1 MKLWW
6 YAAGNIVYGIG
17 SFGYTVVNIVNLI
30 DRRTINSSITYAFL
44 IFLAALFVIDALLYT
59 ADWLEQRSRKTRRE
73 LIGCLLNVTGSVLYL
88 LGATVFKGKST
99 SVVDLSDIPTFV
111 FNIIGML
118 AYLAESI
125 LCFFMPRVSKQT
137 SKCSIEFFAHLLN
150 FIGNLSYVIA
160 HIVQPTLAF
169 LASFTTQL
177 LNRVTDLLYFIIR
190 PIQIFGDV
198 IYMIDAILYILVWL
212 KANEQMRKVGTTWA
226 KRSHAVV
233 KRIVNVPSVVHVSA
247 ISPIETKSNA
257 ISFITRIKP
266 SEDASPRIP
275 DTILEDTETMG
286 D

>member
-17 SFGYTVVNIVNLI
+17 SLGYTVVNIVNMI
-30 DRRTINSSITYAFL
+30 DRTTVNSSITFAFL

-59 ADWLEQRSRKTRRE
+59 ADWFEQRARKTRRE

-88 LGATVFKGKST
+88 LGATLFKGKST
-99 SVVDLSDIPTFV
+99 SAVDLSDIPTFV

-125 LCFFMPRVSKQT
+125 LCFFMPRVSKKT

-150 FIGNLSYVIA
+150 FIGNLSYIVA

-177 LNRVTDLLYFIIR
+177 LNRLTDLLYLIIR

-212 KANEQMRKVGTTWA
+212 KANEQIRKVGTTWA
-226 KRSHAVV
+226 KRSHVAV
-233 KRIVNVPSVVHVSA
+233 KRIANVPAVVPVSVL
-247 ISPIETKSNA
+247 PIEAKSNS

-275 DTILEDTETMG
+275 DTILEDTETLG